1 MEGRIIEKD
10 KAKVEKTLDEL
21 ANVREFMDGEY
32 NNEIEDTHKKINNI
46 LADEEVVKRTTDQSF
61 KDLYKDIEYIKG
73 LIDTL
78 IISLSNGADLVDRW
92 SKKEDI
98 ENDTSS
104 VQINPGESTALNEE
118 LKGTRQALIDQL
130 RRQGMPD
137 SAITAI
143 ITSINSSVTQDGS
156 ADSYRKLIQKYKDTL
171 KAYTKTKATDNPS
184 KPKKKSTSD
193 GGSTGNKDNQ
203 NDDDDYEQTLRDQ
216 QVQNS
221 KDNDKR
227 FQQQDD
233 SGRIFHPF
241 KFDGDDNTPTDTP
254 TDPILDKPSDNPMV
268 GPTNDNPVTP
278 QPANNDTPS
287 QPQAEPTPVT
297 PQPASNTN
305 YTPSQSYNN
314 YSGGYSSSGNDD
326 VEVLTPK
333 EEDVTITPEVMDTI
347 EKGNR
352 YTKIPSST
360 IEKVTASNDSGN
372 SSVIPILA
380 GVSAAAAAGIGAKAY
395 MDRKKN
401 TDNTTTDIEASE
413 WNEELEDDDDKYKAS
428 SNNEL
433 YVNNDN
439 GLSDDYAYQEPEV
452 EKYESRSNSEL
463 SDMQ

>member
-21 ANVREFMDGEY
+21 ANVREFMDRVY
-32 NNEIEDTHKKINNI
+32 NNQIEDTHKKINNI

-92 SKKEDI
+92 SEK
-98 ENDTSS
+98 
-104 VQINPGESTALNEE
+104 
-118 LKGTRQALIDQL
+118 KGTIPDWKNMLAASAPFITKFNQQDLPKGAPYKNKDDDQ
-130 RRQGMPD
+130 D
-137 SAITAI
+137 K
-143 ITSINSSVTQDGS
+143 DKGS
-156 ADSYRKLIQKYKDTL
+156 
-171 KAYTKTKATDNPS
+171 TDN
-184 KPKKKSTSD
+184 KKKKKNTSG
-193 GGSTGNKDNQ
+193 GGSSKD
-203 NDDDDYEQTLRDQ
+203 NDDDAYEQTLHDQ

-227 FQQQDD
+227 FQQQDGSD
-233 SGRIFHPF
+233 GIFHAF